1 MPLTPQQ
8 RKEARL
14 ALGFPT
20 IEAWAEHIGRH
31 RERVGLWEAGKAEA
45 PVMYDLLL
53 EALLEL
59 RALRAELDQMVGI
72 AADLRARQTEVM
84 AERRAI
90 RDAVPAGAER

>member
-1 MPLTPQQ
+1 MTLTPQQ

-53 EALLEL
+53 AALLEV
-59 RALRAELDQMVGI
+59 Q
-72 AADLRARQTEVM
+72 DLRARVGALTSLS
-84 AERRAI
+84 AETGGE
-90 RDAVPAGAER
+90 P